1 MLHRPTKPG
10 LVVLSLILAV
20 GMALAGGCAPHMHKT
35 PSLLVELPDHCNT
48 PDGCTLAPNGDVIL
62 SVPNFNNNLLPK
74 DQQAPAILMRI
85 TPDNQ
90 IVDFYKFAAKDL
102 HPDTK
107 KVGPMGCDF
116 GPDGHL
122 YVADNHF
129 FFDKNHKSRLL
140 RINIKDGKPV
150 GCDVVVEGFI
160 VSNAV
165 IWHGDTVYV
174 SETILDEKP
183 RPLPSGIYAF
193 KLKELQGKKPV
204 KLKPWTKDA
213 PDPHL
218 ITVIHS
224 SGKIGFG
231 ADGLTFD
238 SRGNLYCGIFEDGT
252 VHKITFGKDGKVAS
266 NTVWAKAP
274 HMKCCDGIFC
284 DLRDDK
290 IYVADMILNAVQ
302 VVCPCATVT
311 TVASNADTDG
321 TGGLI
326 DQPCEVLIRGND
338 LIVVNM
344 DMPFEGVVNTKF
356 DKPWTLSVIKLDEP
370 KPKKESAK

>member
-1 MLHRPTKPG
+1 MWNRLTRPGSVALT
-10 LVVLSLILAV
+10 LAV
-20 GMALAGGCAPHMHKT
+20 VAGLMLASGCAPHMHKKPT
-35 PSLLVELPDHCNT
+35 LLVTLPDHCNT
-48 PDGCTLAPNGDVIL
+48 PDGATLAPNGDIIL
-62 SVPNFNNNLLPK
+62 SCPNFNNNLLPK
-74 DQQAPAILMRI
+74 DQQAPAIMMRI
-85 TPDNQ
+85 TPDNK
-90 IVDFYKFAAKDL
+90 IHDFYKFAAKDL

-116 GPDGHL
+116 GPDGNL

-129 FFDKNHKSRLL
+129 FSDKAHKSRLL
-140 RINIKDGKPV
+140 RINIKNGKPT
-150 GCDVVVEGFI
+150 GCDVVVEGFV

-165 IWHGDTVYV
+165 IWRGDTIYV
-174 SETILDEKP
+174 SETILDAKP
-183 RPLPSGIYAF
+183 RPMPSGIYAF
-193 KLKELQGKKPV
+193 KLSELKGPKPV

-218 ITVIHS
+218 VATIHS

-238 SRGNLYCGIFEDGT
+238 SKGNLYCGIFEDG
-252 VHKITFGKDGKVAS
+252 VVQKITFDKAGKVAS
-266 NTVWAKAP
+266 NAPWAQGA

-290 IYVADMILNAVQ
+290 IYVADMILNAAQ
-302 VVCPCATVT
+302 VVSPEAKVA
-311 TVASNADTDG
+311 TVASNGDTDG

-326 DQPCEVLIRGND
+326 DQPCEVIVRGNE

-344 DMPFEGVVNTKF
+344 DMPFEGVVNKKF
-356 DKPWTLSVIKLDEP
+356 DKPWTLSVIQLDEP
-370 KPKKESAK
+370 EKK